1 MSATIV
7 QNSQRTFV
15 AGEALNPYLLVKV
28 EADGHVVKA
37 GAVADQPLVGLTTTS
52 ASNGGAT
59 TISLV
64 NGGGTAYAT
73 ANEAIDAG
81 DLVFTAADGK
91 ITSSVLL
98 HTKVGVALEASS
110 ADGDVIEISFFQ

>member
-37 GAVADQPLVGLTTTS
+37 GGVADQPIVGLTTT
-52 ASNGGAT
+52 ASVNAGAT

-73 ANEAIDAG
+73 ANEAIAAG
-81 DLVFTAADGK
+81 DLVYTAADGK
-91 ITSSVLL
+91 ITSSVVD
-98 HTKVGVALEASS
+98 HTRIGIALEASS
-110 ADGDVIEISFFQ
+110 ADGDIIEISFFQ

>member
-37 GAVADQPLVGLTTTS
+37 EAVADQPIVGLTTT
-52 ASNGGAT
+52 ASVNAGAT

-73 ANEAIDAG
+73 ANEAIAAG
-81 DLVFTAADGK
+81 DIVRTAADGK
-91 ITSSVLL
+91 ITSSVVD
-98 HTKVGVALEASS
+98 HTRIGIALEASS